1 MRKHCDL
8 DLKLVVNQSEETRA
22 IPTFETNH
30 TSVGFQ
36 TSAEELDQILLNKR
50 LNKKRGIPRR
60 CSVLVNV

>member
-36 TSAEELDQILLNKR
+36 TSAEELDQILLNK
-50 LNKKRGIPRR
+50 KRGIPRR